1 MVPISAQVGGFPPP
15 QARASCIASH
25 SCHACS
31 PHHGGP
37 AGATILCINIDPA
50 WEWGAPVAYRGPTV
64 LLTRACLTPQTPE
77 MFVEGREPPW
87 APRRASTFTLGKIT
101 VLFFSSMKRSLM
113 ASGGERSLGIK
124 TSQECE
130 AHRCACHR
138 LGRHAARR
146 RTLLASRCGGLPVAS
161 MPGFGSGRAS
171 RETSRHGC
179 PRRASCKRESESEE
193 PFGLRP
199 GRGCW
204 IDVKGHRSF
213 WNPLPGCG
221 QGLTDITLHLIC
233 KCFSGFCLLGLAI
246 TKNCRPGCLNNRN
259 VLISS

>member
-161 MPGFGSGRAS
+161 MPGFWFREGQSGDQPPWVSTSCFLQRGV
-171 RETSRHGC
+171 RERGT
-179 PRRASCKRESESEE
+179 
-193 PFGLRP
+193 LRP
-199 GRGCW
+199 APR
-204 IDVKGHRSF
+204 KGLLDRCQRAQKLLEPPSRV
-213 WNPLPGCG
+213 WPGAARHHTA
-221 QGLTDITLHLIC
+221 LDL
-233 KCFSGFCLLGLAI
+233 
-246 TKNCRPGCLNNRN
+246 
-259 VLISS
+259 